1 MTGEET
7 KSARQL
13 CLLNKKMKPKKSMVK
28 NLNSKKDIKEIIVTV
43 KKAAAEK
50 RKEAHD
56 TRTDEENTAAAAGAE
71 STLVENAKQE
81 SEGKSTKHS
90 SNGDS
95 RSNTAAA
102 SEAGRATVETV
113 TRESESGS
121 KRHSSKDDSKSST
134 AAASEAG
141 RTTVDTAAHEYVGEN
156 KKHGSD
162 GERATAAASTNKSA
176 LIDLTLPETGSTVR
190 SSEAAIPRGVSAL
203 FELRRPDGWTSTP
216 RGEDDDETGSKAF
229 ATTGEEGAH
238 DGNEPTGC
246 SSSCD
251 LRAGERLPKQRPLGE
266 DHPECGQAPHLPAQK
281 FLQVVEAGSIVL
293 QSSHE
298 SSEIRGKDKSKQ
310 ETSHNAAM
318 KNDESV
324 DKDAE
329 IVRLIEERRKLPK
342 EEKNRLK
349 ELSKK
354 IKNCIREKKRVKRH
368 HDIERILEEFQ
379 RSTNHSESQNSKEES
394 PHHENQEHK
403 R

>member
-1 MTGEET
+1 MTQELT
-7 KSARQL
+7 K
-13 CLLNKKMKPKKSMVK
+13 
-28 NLNSKKDIKEIIVTV
+28 
-43 KKAAAEK
+43 
-50 RKEAHD
+50 
-56 TRTDEENTAAAAGAE
+56 NTAAAAGAE

-81 SEGKSTKHS
+81 SEGKSMKHS

-95 RSNTAAA
+95 KSN
-102 SEAGRATVETV
+102 
-113 TRESESGS
+113 
-121 KRHSSKDDSKSST
+121 T

-141 RTTVDTAAHEYVGEN
+141 RTTVDTAAHEYEGES

-162 GERATAAASTNKSA
+162 GERVTAAASMDKSA
-176 LIDLTLPETGSTVR
+176 LVDLTLLETEGGSTVR

-203 FELRRPDGWTSTP
+203 LELRRPDGWTSTP
-216 RGEDDDETGSKAF
+216 RGEDDDETGSKTF
-229 ATTGEEGAH
+229 VMTGEEGAH

-266 DHPECGQAPHLPAQK
+266 DHPECGQNLHLPAQM

-293 QSSHE
+293 HSSHE

-310 ETSHNAAM
+310 ETTQNAAT

-354 IKNCIREKKRVKRH
+354 IKKLH
-368 HDIERILEEFQ
+368 Q
-379 RSTNHSESQNSKEES
+379 RKEEGEKTS
-394 PHHENQEHK
+394 
-403 R
+403 